1 MGTPI
6 FYNMI
11 PNLDDHLIIWW
22 YTPSSD
28 KPGNPTGGKT
38 IPAQTVLRITFAD
51 IKAPDQ
57 DLIPGPN

>member
-1 MGTPI
+1 MT
-6 FYNMI
+6 
-11 PNLDDHLIIWW
+11 IWSFGGW

-51 IKAPDQ
+51 KKAPDQ